1 MEEFKKMKKICIWG
15 AGYYLHHVYRCINKD
30 ICIIKEIVDSNL
42 NRQGEIV
49 ESNIK
54 ISSPQILLEI
64 EFDYIIIS
72 TKNYESILK
81 ECQSMGIDND
91 KIIIFWQTNVKLP
104 YIDDKEKR
112 IVELEEELEYCKY
125 KLENMP
131 YELGV
136 KPSPVVRTAEELLQ
150 LIIKKQVSL
159 CRFGDGEFEIMRGKE
174 RPWFQK
180 VDMHLAERLQEVLTT
195 PCLNIVIAI
204 ASNFGNLDCYT
215 EKAADV
221 IRQYLSG
228 GTRKEIEKF
237 LNMKRVYYD
246 AYVSRPYI
254 MYKDKDNARLIFSL
268 LKRIWS
274 NRNLLIVEGKYS
286 KMGVGNDLFHSAESI
301 KRILC
306 PEKNAFDKYNEILDE
321 VTKNVREGDLVLISL
336 GPTATVLAYDL
347 AKLGIQALDI
357 GQIDNEYEWYL
368 CGAKNRTE
376 ILGKGVAELSWCHQP
391 ENEIEDYSYSNE
403 IIKKIY

>member
-1 MEEFKKMKKICIWG
+1 MMKKICIWG
-15 AGYYLHHVYRCINKD
+15 VGYYFHHVYRCINKD
-30 ICIIKEIVDSNL
+30 VCIISRIIDSDL
-42 NRQGEIV
+42 NRQGEVV
-49 ESNIK
+49 EDNIK
-54 ISSPQILLEI
+54 ISSPKVLLEI

-72 TKNYESILK
+72 PKNYKSILK
-81 ECQSMGIDND
+81 ECQSMGIDNN
-91 KIIIFWQTNVKLP
+91 KIIIFWQTDVNSP
-104 YIDDKEKR
+104 CIDEKEKR

-136 KPSPVVRTAEELLQ
+136 KPIPVVRKAEELLQ
-150 LIIKKQVSL
+150 LIIKEHVSL

-180 VDMHLAERLQEVLTT
+180 VDMRLAERLQEVLTT
-195 PCLNIVIAI
+195 PCSNIVIAI
-204 ASNFGNLDCYT
+204 ANNFGNLDCYT
-215 EKAADV
+215 ERAADV

-228 GTRKEIEKF
+228 GTREGIEKF
-237 LNMKRVYYD
+237 LNMQRVYYD

-254 MYKDKDNARLIFSL
+254 MYKDKDNARLVFSL
-268 LKRIWS
+268 LKRIWK

-286 KMGVGNDLFHSAESI
+286 KMGVGNDLFYGVGSI
-301 KRILC
+301 RRILC
-306 PEKNAFDKYNEILDE
+306 PEKNAFDKYNEILDK
-321 VTKNVREGDLVLISL
+321 VTENVMEEDLVLISL

-357 GQIDNEYEWYL
+357 GQIDNEYEWFL
-368 CGAKNRTE
+368 CGAENRTE

-391 ENEIEDYSYSNE
+391 ENEIEDYNNE
-403 IIKKIY
+403 IIKRID